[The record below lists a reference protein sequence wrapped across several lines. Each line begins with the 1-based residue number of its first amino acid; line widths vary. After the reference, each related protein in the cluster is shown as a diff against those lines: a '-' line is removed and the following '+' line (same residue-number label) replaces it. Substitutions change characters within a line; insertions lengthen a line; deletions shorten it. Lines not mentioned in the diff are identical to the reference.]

1 VFSCSESPL
10 ILVFDNEVNQHGSVM
25 GYNRHKHHNALKA
38 CVINNDIQDT
48 VREINPLTPQKLQF
62 NRLIT

>member
-1 VFSCSESPL
+1 
-10 ILVFDNEVNQHGSVM
+10 M